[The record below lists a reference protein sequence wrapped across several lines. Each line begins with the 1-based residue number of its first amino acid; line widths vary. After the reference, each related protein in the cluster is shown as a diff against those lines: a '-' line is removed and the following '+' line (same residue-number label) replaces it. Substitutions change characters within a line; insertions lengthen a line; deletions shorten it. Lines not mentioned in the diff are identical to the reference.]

1 MALAWR
7 ISLCSTFVMSRRIFP
22 YHNGSSSW
30 EAIMDRVE
38 RSFAVT
44 AITGFIV
51 LIAAVTWLGL
61 I

>member
-1 MALAWR
+1 MVR
-7 ISLCSTFVMSRRIFP
+7 VV
-22 YHNGSSSW
+22 G
-30 EAIMDRVE
+30 EVIMDRVE